1 MTASALASPALST
14 ASLDNNNKAQTNSD
28 QIDQS
33 QLDQTVLLA
42 LENNNKNKT
51 TFSPSPSFSDSCYSS
66 PSPMQSH
73 ASILSHSS
81 SPVSSPLQQ
90 SQQQQQQQENRSIH
104 SLFTPSNS
112 HENIHQIQI
121 LGDHPASP
129 VAAGQ
134 FLDMPVDAFMPARA
148 NLLFSESEYDQE
160 FQEPTN
166 LYETETFMSY
176 STAPAAEDCQA
187 SSEYMY
193 QQRIKSELT
202 EAQFAALGN
211 STATAGASAATT
223 YMMNMARSFSNSQL
237 SEICETGA
245 NNNTNHG
252 NSLTSFEASAAL
264 AAQAALN
271 QATGVAR
278 SMELCD
284 NPVGYTSHVV
294 YDDDYYASANQ
305 HTLYSQQHSHNH
317 TSSSS
322 IYHNNNLHHS
332 HQQHQHHHHHSH
344 RYSTSSL
351 PTLAEESSSSSS
363 SMSPRSPF
371 SSNGSISASSSSSS
385 LVSASYPLSRTKS
398 EPSSPHS
405 YANSTAMTCDANG
418 MPINVMA
425 GMLTNA
431 DGTPII
437 KPTPKRSRGRR
448 VSCFPDNSGGK
459 VFTCRFEDCGKVFKR
474 SEHLKR
480 HVRSIHTM
488 EKPFECPINNCPKRF
503 SRSDNLNQHI
513 RIHRHNSGRAEKAAN
528 KQAQQM
534 AAQQAQQL
542 AQQQQQQ
549 QQQSAA
555 FQGYP
560 YMQDYS
566 AEILAVLA

>member
-14 ASLDNNNKAQTNSD
+14 ASLDNKAQTSCD

-33 QLDQTVLLA
+33 QLDQVVAFA
-42 LENNNKNKT
+42 LDNNNTAHSNT
-51 TFSPSPSFSDSCYSS
+51 AFSPSPSFSDSCYSS

-73 ASILSHSS
+73 AQLLSN
-81 SPVSSPLQQ
+81 SPTSSPLQNQ
-90 SQQQQQQQENRSIH
+90 NQQPNRPIH
-104 SLFTPSNS
+104 GLFTPSNS
-112 HENIHQIQI
+112 QENIHQIQI
-121 LGDHPASP
+121 LGDHAASPAS
-129 VAAGQ
+129 GT
-134 FLDMPVDAFMPARA
+134 FLEMPVDPFMPARA
-148 NLLFSESEYDQE
+148 GLLFSENEYEQ
-160 FQEPTN
+160 PI
-166 LYETETFMSY
+166 YEADSFMPY
-176 STAPAAEDCQA
+176 STTTPTAEDCQA

-193 QQRIKSELT
+193 QQQRVKPELT
-202 EAQFAALGN
+202 EEQFAALGGQVPT
-211 STATAGASAATT
+211 SMGST
-223 YMMNMARSFSNSQL
+223 YMMSMARSFSDSQL
-237 SEICETGA
+237 SGICETTA
-245 NNNTNHG
+245 ASS
-252 NSLTSFEASAAL
+252 NSSMTSFEASAAL

-284 NPVGYTSHVV
+284 STVGYTSHVV

-305 HTLYSQQHSHNH
+305 HTLYAQQQTQNHSSNNH
-317 TSSSS
+317 HTAG
-322 IYHNNNLHHS
+322 LH
-332 HQQHQHHHHHSH
+332 HHHHHSH

-351 PTLAEESSSSSS
+351 PTLTEESSSSS

-371 SSNGSISASSSSSS
+371 SNHGSISASSSCHSLSSS
-385 LVSASYPLSRTKS
+385 SYGLSRTKS
-398 EPSSPHS
+398 EPSSPS
-405 YANSTAMTCDANG
+405 AYAGVACDANG
-418 MPINVMA
+418 MPLNSMS

-459 VFTCRFEDCGKVFKR
+459 VFTCRSEDCGKVFKR

-528 KQAQQM
+528 KQLAQQ
-534 AAQQAQQL
+534 QQQQL

-549 QQQSAA
+549 QQQHQQQQQQQSA
-555 FQGYP
+555 FQGYAP

-566 AEILAVLA
+566 ADILAALA